1 MYKTVRSS
9 RFYVQIVE
17 QNKGTSP
24 HGNFEAADGLPRR
37 FPAQRFGI
45 NWPALRETARERR
58 AMRRAETFAV
68 RGPLRFGGARE
79 RRLFLFMEVSSEGVI
94 IPRGLSRRWD
104 AAQAWRTKQTH
115 HELIR
120 ANSQVIGN
128 PSSGKV
134 V

>member
-9 RFYVQIVE
+9 GFHVVK
-17 QNKGTSP
+17 QNNGTSP
-24 HGNFEAADGLPRR
+24 HGTLEAADGLPRR

-45 NWPALRETARERR
+45 SWPALRETAKEPR
-58 AMRRAETFAV
+58 AMPRAETFAA
-68 RGPLRFGGARE
+68 RGPLRSGGASE

-104 AAQAWRTKQTH
+104 AAQAWRTKRTDQ
-115 HELIR
+115 ELIR